1 MARGFG
7 STLGV
12 GTTDKIVAAS
22 YTSPT
27 LFSYAGWVNR
37 NADGTLSAGRI
48 FSKDGSTTGEIA
60 ARRSAST
67 VMTLSRKFSTTQ
79 GDWTV
84 TGTSLD
90 TAGRWNHLAIAYD
103 GGATGNVPVVYVNG
117 MAVSVAT
124 LVTPAGTV
132 TSSAG
137 VLNIGNV
144 ASSVREWDGILG
156 DQAFWSGVLLSAAE
170 VEALYN
176 GANPR
181 DIRGNYLQELI
192 SMTSLIPASL
202 VKATQPITRGTKI
215 RPDRLALVQGRAFP
229 FGQATASGIT
239 GTASITEAGDTVS
252 STSTLAIAATL
263 ASSEAGDTVSSAA
276 TLALAASAS
285 ITEAGDTV
293 ASTATLALAATAA
306 ITEAGDSLSS
316 TAAASIAAVLA
327 ATEAG
332 DASSATA
339 ALAIVANASITEAGD
354 MLSATGVG
362 VVTST
367 GTAAI
372 TEADDTAA
380 SVATLKIAGAAAITE
395 AGDTTAAIAT
405 LAIKATLAANDND
418 DTLSATAT
426 MGTVAVASRSTGSRP
441 SEGTSTLRLNLSG
454 GPRPSAISRG
464 SR

>member
-7 STLGV
+7 STLGA
-12 GTTDKIVAAS
+12 GTTDSVQIAS
-22 YTSPT
+22 FTMPSQVSVWVRYLKNGTGGSAFGRLFEKPGPSTKEITLAISTTTKMFIERDFSGANGVWEFDDPQANTVGLWADVFFTYDDSSTSNDP
-27 LFSYAGWVNR
+27 LVWVNGR
-37 NADGTLSAGRI
+37 SVTVTRSTAPTGTPVNTSGACYVGNRTDSTRVWDGI
-48 FSKDGSTTGEIA
+48 ISKFAMWSTTGGYPEAKSLLAGVDPRNIKPN
-60 ARRSAST
+60 
-67 VMTLSRKFSTTQ
+67 TLIDFVDLSVPLVISQKYRTAP
-79 GDWTV
+79 TV
-84 TGTSLD
+84 T
-90 TAGRWNHLAIAYD
+90 
-103 GGATGNVPVVYVNG
+103 
-117 MAVSVAT
+117 
-124 LVTPAGTV
+124 
-132 TSSAG
+132 
-137 VLNIGNV
+137 
-144 ASSVREWDGILG
+144 
-156 DQAFWSGVLLSAAE
+156 
-170 VEALYN
+170 
-176 GANPR
+176 
-181 DIRGNYLQELI
+181 
-192 SMTSLIPASL
+192 
-202 VKATQPITRGTKI
+202 GTKI
-215 RPDRLALVQGRAFP
+215 RPDRIVTTQGRAFP

-354 MLSATGVG
+354 TLSATGVG